1 MEPNDLPKG
10 ALHLDQLKKYA
21 KDLSEVYK
29 SEKQKREELETANR
43 QLEKSEAAL
52 TEAQRIARL
61 GSWELNIETN
71 ELSWSKETY
80 RIFGFSPDEFVAAYD
95 TFIDAVHS
103 DDRDIVRQAFDAA
116 AMGREPCSIE
126 HRIVRPDGETR
137 VVQERG
143 EVVYDEAGRPFHMIG
158 TIQDIT
164 ERKHLEDQLFQAQKM
179 ESVGQLAGGV
189 AHDFNNFLMAIM
201 SYASLIQM
209 KLKEDSTLKNY
220 AEQILLASRKAAD
233 LTQSLLAF
241 SRKLIINLKPTS
253 LNTVLERTNKFIS
266 RVIGEDI
273 KLETRLSD
281 SELNVRA
288 DSGRLDQVL
297 LNLATNA
304 RDAMPDG
311 GRLTIETEPVRLD
324 DAFIKAQGYGE
335 PGMFALISVTD
346 TGKGMDEKTREK
358 IFEPFFTTKEIGK
371 GTGLGLSVSHGII
384 KQHNGY
390 INVDSEPGRGTAFKI
405 YLPMIE
411 SGAFED
417 QSIETAPPVG
427 GNETILIA
435 EDESDVRKILKIML
449 EDFGYKIIE
458 AFDGENAVKKFM
470 LNKDEIALVILDVI
484 MPKKNGKEAY
494 DEINI
499 LSPEVKALFIS
510 GYTAEIVHKKGILD
524 REINFI
530 SKPVSPNELLKK
542 VREVLGK

>member
-95 TFIDAVHS
+95 AFIDAVHS
-103 DDRDIVRQAFDAA
+103 DDRDIVRQSLDAA

-220 AEQILLASRKAAD
+220 AEQILLASKKAAD

-241 SRKLIINLKPTS
+241 SRKLVINLKPTS

-273 KLETRLSD
+273 KLEIRLSD

-346 TGKGMDEKTREK
+346 TGAGMDERTREK

-390 INVDSEPGRGTAFKI
+390 INVGSEPGRGTAFKI

-427 GNETILIA
+427 DNETILIA

-458 AFDGENAVKKFM
+458 AFDGEDAVKKFM